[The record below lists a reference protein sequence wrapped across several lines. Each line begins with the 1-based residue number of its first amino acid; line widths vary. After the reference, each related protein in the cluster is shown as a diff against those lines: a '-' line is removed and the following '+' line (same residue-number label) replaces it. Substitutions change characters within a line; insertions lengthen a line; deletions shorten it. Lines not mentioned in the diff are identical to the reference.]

1 MPAQFLSGAVLSIDL
16 YVTKDFFKGNPYRFV
31 TVLSNDMTGLE
42 KKRHR
47 FLLFMFEKGKFVRL
61 GSELDKEKSNI
72 LV

>member
-42 KKRHR
+42 KKGIGFCYLCLKREN
-47 FLLFMFEKGKFVRL
+47 L
-61 GSELDKEKSNI
+61 
-72 LV
+72 